1 MGKFVCDGTCA
12 GNELGDCSHRVL
24 HLKTQ
29 RGQPYGSERRCCE
42 ECGVMIWGAKTPEW
56 TADPGIFR
64 EPPPG
69 YRRCTDTEQR
79 SM

>member
-1 MGKFVCDGTCA
+1 
-12 GNELGDCSHRVL
+12 
-24 HLKTQ
+24 
-29 RGQPYGSERRCCE
+29 
-42 ECGVMIWGAKTPEW
+42 MIWGAKTPEW